1 MKVVNKKLE
10 SQILR
15 TEKRIKELQAR
26 KKEYVKDL
34 IERMKEKDISK
45 LELDTMTITLIEEY
59 LRDEF
64 NEAQFKVDYEDLY
77 KKYLREVNVKESLRI
92 KLIS

>member
-10 SQILR
+10 QKILR
-15 TEKRIKELQAR
+15 TEKKIKELQTR

-45 LELDTMTITLIEEY
+45 LELDSMTITLIEDY

-64 NEAQFKVDYEDLY
+64 NEAQFKIDHEDLY
-77 KKYLREVNVKESLRI
+77 KKYLQEVNVKGSLRI
-92 KLIS
+92 KLI